1 MLGFGEIFAKGLVG
15 WFRTGSWSLSP
26 LGLGGAGG
34 VDGRNRMSATAVG
47 IGAAGRERREDMQRK
62 MQREL

>member
-1 MLGFGEIFAKGLVG
+1 M
-15 WFRTGSWSLSP
+15 SP

-47 IGAAGRERREDMQRK
+47 IGAVGRERREDMQRK